1 MGPDGDIIN
10 IANMNKFRVIQ
21 YLAGDAKEGSQPEMY
36 RSVGTL
42 SRQDPREIGETDSV
56 KLVI

>member
-1 MGPDGDIIN
+1 
-10 IANMNKFRVIQ
+10 MNKFRVIQ